1 VDPQSFAEQL
11 FFVTAR
17 LEGTD
22 GDRHWVGTGFLCQVP
37 LANGTDALYL
47 VSNKH
52 VLEDAQELTAT
63 MVGAD
68 GELPA
73 LGHGVSITI
82 SGARQAVVGHP
93 DPSVDVALLPFA
105 TALEH
110 LAQTQKAFI
119 KTLPTDL
126 FMTAEQADQLDA
138 IEDVLFVG
146 YPSGLFDSKNLTPIA
161 RRGTTATPVAL
172 DYEGEPAFLI
182 DATVFPGSSG
192 SPVFIADRGS
202 FSPKSGG
209 LVAGSRTILIG
220 VLAAVH
226 MAQVEGEVDELPASH
241 TIAVDTP
248 LGLGIVYKAA
258 AIEQCLDL
266 ALQGQP
272 ARRAL

>member
-1 VDPQSFAEQL
+1 MDPQSFAEQL

-22 GDRHWVGTGFLCQVP
+22 GDRSWVGTGFLCEIP
-37 LANGTDALYL
+37 LLGGTDALYL

-52 VLEDAQELTAT
+52 VLESAHDLTAT
-63 MVGAD
+63 MVGAN
-68 GELPA
+68 GQLPA
-73 LGHGVSITI
+73 LGEGVSITVR
-82 SGARQAVVGHP
+82 GAQQAVLGHP
-93 DPSVDVALLPFA
+93 DPMVDVAVMPFA
-105 TALEH
+105 SALEQV
-110 LAQTQKAFI
+110 ARTQKAFI
-119 KTLPTDL
+119 KTLPPEL

-146 YPSGLFDSKNLTPIA
+146 YPNGLFDVRNLTPIV

-172 DYEGEPAFLI
+172 DYQGEPAFLI
-182 DATVFPGSSG
+182 DAAVFPGSSG

-202 FSPKSGG
+202 YSPKSGG

-226 MAQVEGEVDELPASH
+226 MGQVEGEVEELPASH

-248 LGLGIVYKAA
+248 LGLGIVFKAA
-258 AIEQCLDL
+258 AIKECLDL
-266 ALQGQP
+266 ALREQDV
-272 ARRAL
+272 RRAL